1 MNLHLVTR
9 AEPLP
14 AGAAR
19 AGQALRLLTGVRTT
33 SLLCREVFYPAAL
46 IRAAGRRRPAYA
58 RWMTAVTSNSTR
70 NSGRA
75 RSMGCT

>member
-9 AEPLP
+9 AGPLP
-14 AGAAR
+14 AGARR

-33 SLLCREVFYPAAL
+33 GLRMSRVFYPSAPL
-46 IRAAGRRRPAYA
+46 LVPGPGYA
-58 RWMTAVTSNSTR
+58 RFTTAVTSNSTR

-75 RSMGCT
+75 RIAGCT